1 MIDTG
6 KHQHILCYVSLYLL
20 INLSAVKITD
30 GDLKQ
35 FVTNNDV
42 TSDWNVRRNSKSC
55 SRQSH
60 PTINGIHLHFS
71 RNPSN
76 CNGVVDDES
85 GYDDSSSGG
94 GECGHITRTAEG
106 SEFEMEEGNNLDR
119 DLLNLMEDALYDF
132 DFDEADVDILL
143 EE

>member
-1 MIDTG
+1 M
-6 KHQHILCYVSLYLL
+6 YLL

-35 FVTNNDV
+35 FVTKNDV
-42 TSDWNVRRNSKSC
+42 TYDWSVRRNNNSC
-55 SRQSH
+55 SHQSH
-60 PTINGIHLHFS
+60 STTHGIQLNFLRNLSNHNGIL
-71 RNPSN
+71 
-76 CNGVVDDES
+76 DDES
-85 GYDDSSSGG
+85 SYDDGNNSSGG
-94 GECGHITRTAEG
+94 GEGGHITRTSKG
-106 SEFEMEEGNNLDR
+106 SESEMEEGNNLDR